1 MQGASNF
8 ITQSSINTA
17 SARSGIGKTF
27 FITALALQLLDEGK
41 ISKVIH
47 LNFDGNTSIFKSR
60 GQSDKIKHFLSRD
73 KWVHIRP
80 QEVFNLGL
88 KGVDELLDA
97 FIGSSEDLSGNL
109 LIFDSLVNFCPRM
122 NETETVAKFYTKL
135 RAIAD
140 LGAICWINTHNK
152 KGEDIFTGSQ
162 MIESLSD
169 VMWNLTA
176 DKKETEIIFAF
187 EVKKARDLHQNQ
199 AFSLDL
205 KVNAIF
211 PQDFDS
217 VREPSARNKLI
228 VEFKS
233 ILTQNPN
240 GITQGELIEQAGRV
254 KTDRLAREILAELD
268 GELWEVKKIGR
279 ENLIKP
285 IK

>member
-1 MQGASNF
+1 
-8 ITQSSINTA
+8 
-17 SARSGIGKTF
+17 
-27 FITALALQLLDEGK
+27 
-41 ISKVIH
+41 
-47 LNFDGNTSIFKSR
+47 
-60 GQSDKIKHFLSRD
+60 
-73 KWVHIRP
+73 
-80 QEVFNLGL
+80 
-88 KGVDELLDA
+88 
-97 FIGSSEDLSGNL
+97 
-109 LIFDSLVNFCPRM
+109 M
-122 NETETVAKFYTKL
+122 NETEAVAKFYTKL

-233 ILTQNPN
+233 ILAQNPN
-240 GITQGELIEQAGRV
+240 GITQGELIEQAGRA